1 MDAFAALKVLQSVE
15 TLVNIGDLH
24 RLVKVPA
31 GIIDH
36 LRDCCARHSSSCRSR
51 RRSGAGMGAEV
62 DAEVEPMSLIPSFQA
77 LRRIS
82 GISSS
87 MVALDLMLRRIGL
100 LSTVGLR
107 RLREAVRL
115 LPAFDLRELVDR
127 ASMPSI
133 RESQL
138 IASMLSIRR
147 TRPSASMPLIAR
159 VDRAARFVTIST
171 TVSIS
176 TAIQ

>member
-1 MDAFAALKVLQSVE
+1 MDAFAALRKFCRASRRLSISVIS
-15 TLVNIGDLH
+15 TDLS
-24 RLVKVPA
+24 RSPPALSITFATAVPA
-31 GIIDH
+31 ILAAAG
-36 LRDCCARHSSSCRSR
+36 AGAG
-51 RRSGAGMGAEV
+51 SGAGMGAEV

-115 LPAFDLRELVDR
+115 CIRSAR
-127 ASMPSI
+127 A
-133 RESQL
+133 R
-138 IASMLSIRR
+138 
-147 TRPSASMPLIAR
+147 RPS
-159 VDRAARFVTIST
+159 
-171 TVSIS
+171 
-176 TAIQ
+176 